1 MGSWRYCDD
10 RLVIDMTRRGL
21 FAASAAS
28 LVTAS
33 TGDVLAH
40 ALSCSNPWSVTMRR
54 CEQINLNEID
64 LPTVHAKAWI
74 NYSAVA
80 NFMQNLQSVPIFSA
94 QHHHL
99 LLSHPAKMSEPNK
112 NFLLC

>member
-1 MGSWRYCDD
+1 M
-10 RLVIDMTRRGL
+10 IAMTRRG
-21 FAASAAS
+21 FIAASAAS
-28 LVTAS
+28 LVIAS
-33 TGDVLAH
+33 TGDVFAR
-40 ALSCSNPWSVTMRR
+40 ALRCSKPRFATMRR

-74 NYSAVA
+74 NYVA
-80 NFMQNLQSVPIFSA
+80 LPNFMQNFQTVPIFPA

-112 NFLLC
+112 NFLLR